1 MPRAARERQSHPVVE
16 LRKNLV
22 QPVAANPAA
31 YAALKAMHKAEQNA
45 AGVGAADMM
54 AQLKESAAEL
64 IAAIANPK
72 PQVQATPS
80 QAVAAPVSAMEVEVK
95 TSK

>member
-1 MPRAARERQSHPVVE
+1 MRIAWWLSMCGLAHAYLVGRPTITTGAGWVPPSH
-16 LRKNLV
+16 LRG
-22 QPVAANPAA
+22 ADPAMI
-31 YAALKAMHKAEQNA
+31 LNT
-45 AGVGAADMM
+45 
-54 AQLKESAAEL
+54 LKESAAEL